1 MKKENLKFKAVLVDF
16 DGTLFDTWT
25 NPYAK
30 GEKKFDWKEV
40 ENNIPNCALY
50 EGWKGVF
57 AWLKSKQI
65 PIGIVSHCTKGY
77 ITKTLKF
84 WKLNDVFSCLL
95 TRYGNGTRYSGK
107 VSKDKL
113 ISLALQED
121 AFKGIEAGEVLYL
134 SDQVKDMSITRLA
147 GAIPVGCLW
156 GSKEK
161 QELEKE
167 GCITLDTP
175 LELIQLI
182 KNQLNI

>member
-1 MKKENLKFKAVLVDF
+1 MKEELKIKGVLADF
-16 DGTLFDTWT
+16 DGTLFDTWS
-25 NPYAK
+25 NPYTR

-40 ENNIPNCALY
+40 EMNIPNCALY
-50 EGWKGVF
+50 EGWKEVF
-57 AWLKSKQI
+57 DWLKSKKI

-77 ITKTLKF
+77 ITKTLKY
-84 WKLNDVFSCLL
+84 WKLTDVFSCLL
-95 TRYGNGTRYSGK
+95 TRYGNGTRYTGK

-121 AFKGIEAGEVLYL
+121 AFVGIEAGEVLYL
-134 SDQVKDMSITRLA
+134 SDQVKDMSITRQA
-147 GAIPVGCLW
+147 GAVPVGCLW

-161 QELEKE
+161 QELKEE